1 MEDPSSY
8 RKCVLLSLTTAGRAH
23 FCSQSS
29 LHLRRPQAQSSVPT
43 QMLPR
48 AQAQTWLQTS
58 SVLQR
63 PCGQA
68 CLFPGDSSG
77 YFLRNP
83 SPRDTLSAS
92 HFTEEGIE
100 AQRGKQSGEHRAIN
114 GARGNPGQVG
124 FLLSQSSTPQNCL
137 SSGVPVSPTLPRSP
151 ESHGSS
157 LESARDRTVM
167 WN

>member
-83 SPRDTLSAS
+83 SPRDTVSSS

-100 AQRGKQSGEHRAIN
+100 AQRGKQSGEHRAIK
-114 GARGNPGQVG
+114 GARGNPGQVA
-124 FLLSQSSTPQNCL
+124 SS
-137 SSGVPVSPTLPRSP
+137 
-151 ESHGSS
+151 
-157 LESARDRTVM
+157 SARALLPKTAFPQVSRPPPPRPGAQNLMAQVWSQQGTGL
-167 WN
+167 